1 MKNLLKKPADFEW
14 YTNVKNVLQQMDSIK
29 SNLARALQSL
39 NITEEERGNPESFLD
54 FGILI
59 SL

>member
-1 MKNLLKKPADFEW
+1 MKILLKKPADFEW

>member
-1 MKNLLKKPADFEW
+1 MKNLLKKPSDFEW